1 MSRRINPVDQV
12 VAFFETASLEQAA
25 MVLAIVRGVV
35 ARRTPKAKPA
45 KPGPLTADEKNGRR
59 VRSTREASPLPD
71 GAEAVP
77 PHVKTTRGGLVVTEE
92 AVNRE

>member
-35 ARRTPKAKPA
+35 ARRTPKAKAIKPA
-45 KPGPLTADEKNGRR
+45 RKG
-59 VRSTREASPLPD
+59 ASLVD
-71 GAEAVP
+71 GADHA
-77 PHVKTTRGGLVVTEE
+77 
-92 AVNRE
+92 A